1 MAAEFGLVAVAAGV
15 EAVEKGVAVEG
26 ELESEAVAG
35 ARQLQANAVWLK
47 IEGPFG
53 EPAVVQH
60 WMSGQQRE
68 KSQNADWKGG
78 WQQILAETESG
89 ETEVAGDDE
98 DVEADSSAAE
108 ADSSAAEADSNAEAG
123 IVIVAVAVRHVYWKL
138 QQKLVREG
146 SESAVLSLVELRS
159 KSSTAIVQLI
169 P

>member
-15 EAVEKGVAVEG
+15 EAVEKGVAVER

-35 ARQLQANAVWLK
+35 ANAVWLK
-47 IEGPFG
+47 IEDPFG